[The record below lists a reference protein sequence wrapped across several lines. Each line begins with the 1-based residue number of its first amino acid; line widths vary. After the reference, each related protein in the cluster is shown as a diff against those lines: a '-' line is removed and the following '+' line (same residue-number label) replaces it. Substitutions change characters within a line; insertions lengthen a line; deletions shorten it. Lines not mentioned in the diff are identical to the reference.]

1 MNKEVTYKN
10 RYGDEFVF
18 KINERKNIQWSGN
31 FEFHRCGLTTP
42 IGPFGDNSN
51 DIMMVDPSGG
61 PYIGLNY
68 DMGAFNRSFKGMNVI
83 GFLKNDDG
91 YELVI
96 NQNKDDE

>member
-1 MNKEVTYKN
+1 MSKEVIFKN

-31 FEFHRCGLTTP
+31 FEFHRCG
-42 IGPFGDNSN
+42 FGDNSN
-51 DIMMVDPSGG
+51 DITMVNPSGG

-68 DMGAFNRSFKGMNVI
+68 DMGMFNRPFKGMNVV

-96 NQNKDDE
+96 NQNEDEKN